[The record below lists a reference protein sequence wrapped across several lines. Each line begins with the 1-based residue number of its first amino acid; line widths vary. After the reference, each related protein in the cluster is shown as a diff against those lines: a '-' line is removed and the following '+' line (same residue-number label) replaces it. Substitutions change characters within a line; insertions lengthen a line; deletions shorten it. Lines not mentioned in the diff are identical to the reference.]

1 MTQKPNDRYY
11 TVAEVRQAKK
21 FRADLR
27 QFIKDSAL
35 DMVLRR
41 ETRAVIDSD
50 GRLRHVPA
58 SGRTGMSRMWSDDTM
73 AWMDDP
79 NYGACLPVDPIR
91 QAAYDEAMAKFS
103 GRKSLRHYMTSKQI
117 RDVQAYDGPVV
128 LGDPVWERLHAQAK
142 PYPKAASAT
151 KSITCT
157 RDVSDPVAIEIR
169 HLPIKRIKPSDYEG
183 IIRNCDPEGNIDVCS
198 DPKFRGNQ

>member
-1 MTQKPNDRYY
+1 MTKRKASDRVPTGRVTYLGTLNPEQQQEVLDSISGALAETINWMNDP
-11 TVAEVRQAKK
+11 
-21 FRADLR
+21 
-27 QFIKDSAL
+27 QF
-35 DMVLRR
+35 
-41 ETRAVIDSD
+41 
-50 GRLRHVPA
+50 
-58 SGRTGMSRMWSDDTM
+58 
-73 AWMDDP
+73 
-79 NYGACLPVDPIR
+79 GACLPVDPIR
-91 QAAYDEAMAKFS
+91 KAAYEEAMAKFK
-103 GRKSLRHYMTSKQI
+103 GRRSLRATMTDEQI
-117 RDVQAYDGPVV
+117 RYVEGYDGPVV
-128 LGDPVWERLHAQAK
+128 LGDPVCERLHAQAK